1 MSRLIFLLLIA
12 VFVQTAQAKGR
23 PAASRTHRS
32 HTSRKV
38 HTTRKVHPVKRSSS
52 ARTAFRHRN
61 PCPATGKTTGPCP
74 GYVIDHKQALKRGG
88 PDTPENMQWQTTQA
102 AKAKD
107 RIE

>member
-12 VFVQTAQAKGR
+12 ALCQPAPAKGR
-23 PAASRTHRS
+23 RHAAHRTH
-32 HTSRKV
+32 K
-38 HTTRKVHPVKRSSS
+38 VKRTSA
-52 ARTAFRHRN
+52 ARTAFRQRN
-61 PCPATGKTTGPCP
+61 PCPATNKTTGPCP

-107 RIE
+107 RVE

>member
-12 VFVQTAQAKGR
+12 ALFQPAPAKGR
-23 PAASRTHRS
+23 GRTTSHAHKTSRPAAHKAKRT
-32 HTSRKV
+32 
-38 HTTRKVHPVKRSSS
+38 SS
-52 ARTAFRHRN
+52 ARTAFRHKN
-61 PCPATGKTTGPCP
+61 PCPATNKTTGPCP

-107 RIE
+107 RVE